1 MNKKENDTICIIS
14 QYCLPDKA
22 SDSVRLTK
30 VVKAL
35 KNEGFK
41 VIIVTAFPH
50 YPNGKIPPKYKKKLL
65 LREKW
70 NGVDVIRTYVPPLP
84 HKGLLKRFLIYTS
97 FSLSALLALFYMK
110 KIKIIWAFSQKLFS
124 YFTGI
129 IYKFVL
135 RAPLLLDVVDIW
147 PEAIVNAGIINE
159 NNKFLP
165 KIIRILFKIFYEI
178 SDEIIT
184 LNKSMKKLLVNSANI
199 KPSKISILPN
209 ITYPDKF
216 KPIKL
221 KKEKINKF
229 IVMYSGNIGAI
240 YDFKSVLKAAVILK
254 NNKDIQFI
262 IKGTGEKTIKS
273 FLHQYIKENQLDNV
287 HFEEKFL
294 NTQEFIKF
302 LNLADVFVLPMKKCP
317 FPDASFP
324 SKLMDYLSFG
334 KPVIY
339 SGNGYAANLIEKRE
353 LGVAI
358 RANKAQ
364 NLSKAILYLKGN
376 EKIRREMGKNAR
388 KAAKQLFSPK
398 ILEQKVKDIFQ

>member
-1 MNKKENDTICIIS
+1 
-14 QYCLPDKA
+14 
-22 SDSVRLTK
+22 
-30 VVKAL
+30 
-35 KNEGFK
+35 
-41 VIIVTAFPH
+41 
-50 YPNGKIPPKYKKKLL
+50 
-65 LREKW
+65 
-70 NGVDVIRTYVPPLP
+70 
-84 HKGLLKRFLIYTS
+84 
-97 FSLSALLALFYMK
+97 
-110 KIKIIWAFSQKLFS
+110 
-124 YFTGI
+124 
-129 IYKFVL
+129 
-135 RAPLLLDVVDIW
+135 
-147 PEAIVNAGIINE
+147 
-159 NNKFLP
+159 
-165 KIIRILFKIFYEI
+165 
-178 SDEIIT
+178 
-184 LNKSMKKLLVNSANI
+184 
-199 KPSKISILPN
+199 
-209 ITYPDKF
+209 
-216 KPIKL
+216 
-221 KKEKINKF
+221 
-229 IVMYSGNIGAI
+229 MYSGNIGAI

-358 RANKAQ
+358 RDNKAQ

-398 ILEQKVKDIFQ
+398 ILEQKVKGIFQ